1 MTLIFVQAAIGQEW
15 KSITPLKS
23 TKTDVEK
30 ILGKPVEKSES
41 EFIYEIADGKIYV
54 YYASRRCR
62 GKLPGWNVDTDTV
75 LGLSFVPNSKQPASS
90 DEVTKISNESPI
102 AIGTNRFDYFYINP
116 EKGTVNLF
124 YRNSDLLLVLTESQ
138 ITPKVSDNH
147 LRCKGFPPYNVASDY
162 YSPDKTFKLTSKELK
177 DFIEMSSLALPNHL
191 KLYLV
196 TYRGS
201 DMSKKKYDS
210 YLWRIRGYINSKKW
224 ANQKAVVMID
234 GGRTKEESKVEL
246 FPLNKDYP
254 PPVPRP
260 DF

>member
-1 MTLIFVQAAIGQEW
+1 M
-15 KSITPLKS
+15 
-23 TKTDVEK
+23 
-30 ILGKPVEKSES
+30 
-41 EFIYEIADGKIYV
+41 
-54 YYASRRCR
+54 
-62 GKLPGWNVDTDTV
+62 
-75 LGLSFVPNSKQPASS
+75 GLSFVPNSKLPASS

-102 AIGTNRFDYFYINP
+102 VIGTKSFDYFYINP

-147 LRCKGFPPYNVASDY
+147 LRCIGFPPYNAATDY

-177 DFIEMSSLALPNHL
+177 DFIEASSLTLPNHL

-196 TYRGS
+196 TYLGS

-210 YLWRIRGYINSKKW
+210 YLRRIRGYINSKKW
-224 ANQKAVVMID
+224 VDRKAVIIID
-234 GGRTKEESKVEL
+234 GGRTKEESKVEI
-246 FPLNKDYP
+246 FPLIKDYP